1 VIETGNGFWIF
12 KLIDTSDLRWVPKP
26 QIERVRQS
34 GFTRW
39 IAEVRSQSQIWVD
52 PDFTAS
58 GAA

>member
-1 VIETGNGFWIF
+1 
-12 KLIDTSDLRWVPKP
+12 VPKP